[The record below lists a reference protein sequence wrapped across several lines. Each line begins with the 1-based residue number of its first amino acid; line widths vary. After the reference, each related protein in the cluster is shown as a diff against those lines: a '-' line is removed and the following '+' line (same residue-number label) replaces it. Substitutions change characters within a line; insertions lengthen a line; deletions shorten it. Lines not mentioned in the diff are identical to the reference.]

1 MSQDAVSSTNTGS
14 QELSFAGGG
23 NNTST
28 GFPTGSTC
36 TTSGTYRA
44 ENKYMTVVALY
55 AAGEIFRT
63 MIDGRKTTWYALTKT
78 ATSGFSSDGS
88 FTSVKVEA
96 GAV

>member
-1 MSQDAVSSTNTGS
+1 
-14 QELSFAGGG
+14 
-23 NNTST
+23 
-28 GFPTGSTC
+28 
-36 TTSGTYRA
+36 
-44 ENKYMTVVALY
+44 MTVVALY

-78 ATSGFSSDGS
+78 ATSGFSNDGS

>member
-1 MSQDAVSSTNTGS
+1 MSQDLVSNSTQESSLVGS
-14 QELSFAGGG
+14 GG

-28 GFPTGSTC
+28 GFVTGSTC
-36 TTSGTYRA
+36 TSSGTYRA

-63 MIDGRKTTWYALTKT
+63 MVDGRKTTWYPLTKT
-78 ATSGFSSDGS
+78 ASSGFSNDGG